1 MCDNNIDSVYE
12 KILSV
17 SKKTQFKDYLFAYD
31 DPIMDNVIMTSE
43 FNKYKNIEM
52 DKYNLTFNNNFDN
65 IKRITGAKVII
76 NGVMDNLK
84 YISFNNLVINNKL
97 SQNCELFMRQYDTY
111 NFIHTIT
118 FNYEIDSEL
127 IFSCYNKFIKNKL
140 YDVINDENN
149 EKILYNGEI
158 HFINNT
164 NKEIKIK
171 NEKTFIK
178 DEYIIL
184 NPKSEII
191 KKFQVKKYE
200 KK

>member
-17 SKKTQFKDYLFAYD
+17 SKKTQFKDYLFVYD
-31 DPIMDNVIMTSE
+31 DSIMDNVIMTNE

-52 DKYNLTFNNNFDN
+52 PKYNLTFNNNFDN
-65 IKRITGAKVII
+65 IECITGAKVII
-76 NGVMDNLK
+76 NGEMNNLK
-84 YISFNNLVINNKL
+84 HISFNNLVINNKL
-97 SQNCELFMRQYDTY
+97 PQNCKLFLRQYDTN

-140 YDVINDENN
+140 YDVINDDNN
-149 EKILYNGEI
+149 DKILYNGEI

-171 NEKTFIK
+171 NNKTYIE

-184 NPKSEII
+184 NPESEII

-200 KK
+200 AK

>member
-1 MCDNNIDSVYE
+1 MCDNNIDNVYE

-17 SKKTQFKDYLFAYD
+17 SKKTQFKDYLFVHD

-52 DKYNLTFNNNFDN
+52 PKYNLTFNNNFDN
-65 IKRITGAKVII
+65 IEHIIGAKVII
-76 NGVMDNLK
+76 NGEMDKLK
-84 YISFNNLVINNKL
+84 HISFNDLIINNKI
-97 SQNCELFMRQYDTY
+97 SKNCKLFVHQHDINNT
-111 NFIHTIT
+111 NNIIHNIT

-127 IFSCYNKFIKNKL
+127 IFSCYKFIT
-140 YDVINDENN
+140 DIDND
-149 EKILYNGEI
+149 KLYNGEL

-171 NEKTFIK
+171 NENTFIK
-178 DEYIIL
+178 DKYIIL

-191 KKFQVKKYE
+191 KKFSI
-200 KK
+200 